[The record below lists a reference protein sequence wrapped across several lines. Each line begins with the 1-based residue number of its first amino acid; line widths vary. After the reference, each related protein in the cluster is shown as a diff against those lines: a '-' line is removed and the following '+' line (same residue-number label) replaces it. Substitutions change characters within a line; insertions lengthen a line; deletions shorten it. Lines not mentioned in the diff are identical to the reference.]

1 MDCRFF
7 PLLPACTFAVVPRRA
22 PELDELELE
31 AEELAEAPKD
41 KDKDKDKDLL
51 LLLLLEAT

>member
-22 PELDELELE
+22 PELELGLE

-51 LLLLLEAT
+51 LLLLEAT

>member
-22 PELDELELE
+22 PEIDELELE

-41 KDKDKDKDLL
+41 KDKDKDLL